1 MNPAVGVSPDDK
13 LLIGVFVPSQDSP
26 LDRDE
31 KKTKDVSVLEQIQI
45 AASAKIELDSSFI
58 EAVENLLGS
67 TKSSDLIVS
76 VVGND
81 TIKRIL
87 NSSTDVDYMS
97 AHVRFLGDSIE
108 SKPFS
113 IPIKGG
119 VFDEWSE
126 YLRTGGFTE
135 ACTCMLMNQV
145 WMRLLRRIINRWATH
160 VSIEM
165 DDKYMTTINAIMS
178 FAKKFSSP
186 ECSLSI
192 ERIADVIRKN
202 RNAPEGG
209 ERLEE
214 VQRGIDASDMPDELK
229 KVLGKQVE
237 STDFLN
243 ASYEKSINERQL
255 MENKLFKIMEGT
267 LDECQL
273 HELSTHAFS
282 DRTYNSLS
290 NSFFKAQQMNKQ
302 DLKLFLPTLQ
312 MLFHMESLKELH
324 IALHSIN
331 TSMMRMIHVARQVA
345 IKVTPLITIKELTDV
360 EIDNRIKLMDFD
372 DPMTVI
378 FDIKKTLRPFD
389 YKDDILPT
397 LQRFTSSDTRIR
409 IEMIKGFV
417 NDARSFSKVTPR
429 ESEDEA
435 PPPVVYNSIT
445 GKLKLLGQKDEDDEE
460 RNRNFKPI
468 IMPAEIKKG
477 CKGNKGALLSMG
489 ETTKD
494 AAVATADVT
503 AKAAVATGAAIGSAA
518 SATAT
523 GAKILG
529 SAAVDGAKG
538 LGGLISKGLTA
549 LKKSN
554 PSHPEN
560 KKKNETGGG
569 APAGDKNGGSG
580 GALVDGVPVVSVGTP
595 VPGVDKD
602 TDASGTLI
610 NMGKQVTSNMS
621 GVGGM
626 AARALVNKVGKQV
639 GGTNNKSTSTIPQGG
654 KGPEDDDSKDNK
666 DGNGPL
672 SRPYQAI
679 MIQHSTK
686 EFLRIVDDIRSSYI
700 ELGTTVQ
707 KVRSML
713 IKTSYP
719 DIQIYSNIIDEFADF
734 SKSIQK
740 LIDEYLKIDPISKL
754 QAPFDGQPGKPEHTF
769 RASNRNYNPPIIR
782 TLRVQI
788 KVHNIFYLYILKI
801 IRCLFQLGALYLAEK
816 IFVEHYMND
825 VHLNNLKDPESLN
838 DIPMPSP
845 KAKLTTLIWL
855 FLAIDAAAQV
865 IFTVSLIVLSYT
877 YARVNTTFILDNNM
891 LIEYIRDST
900 ISDIVFTL
908 VAFIIAKRVMIRKYF
923 EYPTKGIT
931 ATKAYTKM
939 LNRICIVNNAIPYT
953 MIFR

>member
-26 LDRDE
+26 LDP
-31 KKTKDVSVLEQIQI
+31 KDVSVLEQIQI
-45 AASAKIELDSSFI
+45 AASAKIDLDPSFMD
-58 EAVENLLGS
+58 AVDNLLGS

-76 VVGND
+76 VVKND

-87 NSSTDVDYMS
+87 NSSTNVDYMS

-160 VSIEM
+160 VSVEM
-165 DDKYMTTINAIMS
+165 DDKYMTTINGIMS

-214 VQRGIDASDMPDELK
+214 VQRGIDASNMPDELK

-409 IEMIKGFV
+409 IAMIKGFV

-538 LGGLISKGLTA
+538 LGGLIGKGLTA

-560 KKKNETGGG
+560 KEKRDMEG

-580 GALVDGVPVVSVGTP
+580 GDPVDGVPVVSAVGTP
-595 VPGVDKD
+595 VPGVGKGP
-602 TDASGTLI
+602 DAAATPQDNAAG
-610 NMGKQVTSNMS
+610 
-621 GVGGM
+621 GV
-626 AARALVNKVGKQV
+626 
-639 GGTNNKSTSTIPQGG
+639 NNKSTSTIPQIGN
-654 KGPEDDDSKDNK
+654 GPEDDDGKDSKDGKDNK

-788 KVHNIFYLYILKI
+788 RVHNIFYLYILKI

-923 EYPTKGIT
+923 EYPTKGIN